1 MQPYTEV
8 PDPPVSLEFLQM
20 VSDLMAQNN
29 VEFPCTVKDA
39 VELYVTLVELIEE
52 QLLL

>member
-8 PDPPVSLEFLQM
+8 PDAPVSLEFLQM
-20 VSDLMAQNN
+20 VSDFMTML
-29 VEFPCTVKDA
+29 EFPCTVKDG
-39 VELYVTLVELIEE
+39 VELYVKLVELIEE